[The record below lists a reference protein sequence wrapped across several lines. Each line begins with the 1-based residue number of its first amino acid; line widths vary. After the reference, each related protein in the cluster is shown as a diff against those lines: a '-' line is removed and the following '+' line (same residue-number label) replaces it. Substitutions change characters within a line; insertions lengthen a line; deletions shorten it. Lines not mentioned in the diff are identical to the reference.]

1 MSVSVTNT
9 ADVAADEVVQIYLHQ
24 RHGAASRPV
33 RELKAFSR
41 THFDAGETRRLTFT
55 IGPDQRR
62 YWSAATRSW
71 VVDTTTF
78 DIWAGGDSTAELT
91 ATFEVVKV

>member
-62 YWSAATRSW
+62 YWSAARSW